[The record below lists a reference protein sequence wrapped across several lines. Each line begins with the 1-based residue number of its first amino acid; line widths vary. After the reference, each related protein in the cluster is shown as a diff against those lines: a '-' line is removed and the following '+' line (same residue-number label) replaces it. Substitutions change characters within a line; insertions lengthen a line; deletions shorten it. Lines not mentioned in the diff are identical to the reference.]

1 MHCGANSVLSH
12 GKNPIFDAKH
22 SEHLVLA
29 LFSRMLGDP
38 QPDWPSST
46 LITGFAFYD
55 GDAGKTESVAATPG
69 IPCRRPSAPGL
80 YAGLGRGHG
89 RGRFLR
95 AKRAG
100 RRVARL
106 NARFCWSATIRKIV
120 PAGRSQIRSASHP
133 TRLFRRFFPGQRP
146 SFIRVEW
153 ERQRRRSKR
162 AGQCW

>member
-55 GDAGKTESVAATPG
+55 GDAGKTELSPQLQEFLAAGPPPLVFTLGSAAVMAAGDFYEQSAQAVACWLSV
-69 IPCRRPSAPGL
+69 
-80 YAGLGRGHG
+80 
-89 RGRFLR
+89 
-95 AKRAG
+95 
-100 RRVARL
+100 
-106 NARFCWSATIRKIV
+106 RFCWSATIRKIA
-120 PAGRSQIRSASHP
+120 PRGRFQIRSASHP
-133 TRLFRRFFPGQRP
+133 TRLFRRSFPGQRP

-153 ERQRRRSKR
+153 EPQRRRSKP